1 LKFPQRI
8 NKIVPKV
15 LKEMN
20 IETRTKNWEIVEKW
34 VEIVGK
40 RVAQHAK
47 ATAVD
52 TDRLYVEVDNPVW
65 QSQLFLMKKMILE
78 KIRKQN
84 VYIKDISFRVVNH
97 HRKDKRDHEKEQ

>member
-1 LKFPQRI
+1 MKFPQRI
-8 NKIVPKV
+8 NRIIPKV
-15 LKEMN
+15 LNEMN
-20 IETRTKNWEIVEKW
+20 IETRTKNWKIVEKW
-34 VEIVGK
+34 AEIVGK

-65 QSQLFLMKKMILE
+65 QSQLFLMKGIILD

-84 VYIKDISFRVVNH
+84 VYIKDISFRVVNPQ
-97 HRKDKRDHEKEQ
+97 KKR

>member
-1 LKFPQRI
+1 LRFPQRI
-8 NKIVPKV
+8 NQIIPKV

-34 VEIVGK
+34 EEIVGK
-40 RVAQHAK
+40 RIARHAT

-65 QSQLFLMKKMILE
+65 QSQLFLMKKTILN
-78 KIRKQN
+78 KIRKRD
-84 VYIKDISFRVVNH
+84 VHIKDITFRVVNH
-97 HRKDKRDHEKEQ
+97 RGKGKSDHEKEQ